1 MAAGEPAGRSRRRS
15 LTGMSALA
23 NVRIYTTPWCGY
35 CSAALALLKGKGVQY
50 EQIDVSS
57 DPSLRRQMTE
67 LSGRTTVP
75 QIFIDERPVGGYDD
89 IYALDAAG
97 KLDPL
102 LGLSPK
108 AGEE

>member
-1 MAAGEPAGRSRRRS
+1 MAAGKPAGRSRRRR
-15 LTGMSALA
+15 LIPMPVLA
-23 NVRIYTTPWCGY
+23 IVRIYTTPWCGY
-35 CSAALALLKGKGVQY
+35 CSAALALLKGKGIQF

-57 DPSLRRQMTE
+57 DPALRRQVAE